1 MQMKKKYISL
11 EPSKIEDSTTGICL
25 YSLRNMA
32 NALQILNIIY
42 VPATAE
48 LWTRSCDHV
57 NILGR

>member
-1 MQMKKKYISL
+1 MKKIYISL
-11 EPSKIEDSTTGICL
+11 EPSIIEDSTTGICL

-48 LWTRSCDHV
+48 L
-57 NILGR
+57 